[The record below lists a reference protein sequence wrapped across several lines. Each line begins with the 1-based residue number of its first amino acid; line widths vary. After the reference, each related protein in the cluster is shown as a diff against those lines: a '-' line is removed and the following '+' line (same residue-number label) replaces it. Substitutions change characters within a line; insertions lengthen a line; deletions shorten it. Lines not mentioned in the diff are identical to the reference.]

1 MSPFLV
7 SSPTTDFTPD
17 EIKEDEASTYRDSQ
31 KSPYIREIH
40 GGVNTI
46 TIDID
51 QFYAFGDHR

>member
-1 MSPFLV
+1 M
-7 SSPTTDFTPD
+7 PD
-17 EIKEDEASTYRDSQ
+17 EIKEDETSTYRDRQ

-46 TIDID
+46 TIDLD